1 MSMLK
6 HEGLI
11 YKVRFDRL
19 NSNQKVSEKTFT
31 KGSAGLQL

>member
-19 NSNQKVSEKTFT
+19 NSNQKVSEKIQI
-31 KGSAGLQL
+31 KVVQN